1 MKKRNP
7 YINDRDILNDALE
20 HSWGK
25 SADAKAK
32 ERAYNREYY
41 QRHKEEIL
49 RKARQAGEGVRSAAQ
64 NAANRVAG
72 PYVTRAQQGTTAMAN
87 KAASKIAGYGRQLA
101 NKAYNNDIDTTER
114 LRDKAYRNKFGQ
126 LQRQHGTAANE
137 AAKASRQP
145 TPAGMA
151 LSRARANVEDVV
163 GGIGRKIENAKMATY
178 DGRHPGEHAPSYQD
192 VERYRNAHVMNKR
205 LVNEAN
211 DRMDR
216 ANVNERKASSK
227 YDRLSKSSNANY
239 AKAEQ
244 EFRRSVD
251 LNTDPRTRGYARDA
265 KNDAINYERKG
276 KTYGDMAANA
286 ARESLEASREVDR
299 AKANKRRMANRRAA
313 SGAALNEAEKANRT
327 YSNGA
332 YDIKYDSKLARDLQ
346 NTKAKARGVMS
357 KAEKAAKQARE
368 DAKKRMQKWFK
379 R

>member
-1 MKKRNP
+1 MTK
-7 YINDRDILNDALE
+7 
-20 HSWGK
+20 
-25 SADAKAK
+25 
-32 ERAYNREYY
+32 
-41 QRHKEEIL
+41 
-49 RKARQAGEGVRSAAQ
+49 
-64 NAANRVAG
+64 
-72 PYVTRAQQGTTAMAN
+72 
-87 KAASKIAGYGRQLA
+87 
-101 NKAYNNDIDTTER
+101 
-114 LRDKAYRNKFGQ
+114 
-126 LQRQHGTAANE
+126 
-137 AAKASRQP
+137 
-145 TPAGMA
+145 
-151 LSRARANVEDVV
+151 ARANVEDFV

-178 DGRHPGEHAPSYQD
+178 RGRHPGDHAPSYQD
-192 VERYRNAHVMNKR
+192 VDRYRNAHAMNKR

-286 ARESLEASREVDR
+286 ARESLDASREVDR
-299 AKANKRRMANRRAA
+299 AKANQRRMMNRRAA

-327 YSNGA
+327 YRRGA

-357 KAEKAAKQARE
+357 KAEKAAQQARE

>member
-25 SADAKAK
+25 STDAKAK

-151 LSRARANVEDVV
+151 LSRARANVEDFV

-178 DGRHPGEHAPSYQD
+178 PGRRPGEHAPSYQD

-357 KAEKAAKQARE
+357 KAEKAAQQARE
-368 DAKKRMQKWFK
+368 DAKKRMKKWFN